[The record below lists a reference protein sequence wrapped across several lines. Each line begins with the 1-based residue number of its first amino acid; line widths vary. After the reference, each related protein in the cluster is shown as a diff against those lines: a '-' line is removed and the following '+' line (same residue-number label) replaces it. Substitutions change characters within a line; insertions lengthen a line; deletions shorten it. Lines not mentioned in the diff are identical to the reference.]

1 MQQRTARFQI
11 VVTAVL
17 ANRHGIDGLEVVV
30 QEPKALKEEMAYL
43 EATSK
48 AGSVLGSSQRGF
60 VAQPLIMLC
69 SASSGV
75 GQQTPNCDKLS
86 EAR

>member
-1 MQQRTARFQI
+1 MQQRTARFQT

-48 AGSVLGSSQRGF
+48 AGSVLGSSQRG
-60 VAQPLIMLC
+60 VCCP
-69 SASSGV
+69 
-75 GQQTPNCDKLS
+75 TPDYAVLRIFGGWATNPKL
-86 EAR
+86 